1 MHLGDTGGRGADAR
15 ELASVDHLGTILTV
29 SLGLYALGTG
39 IYLIS
44 ENRRPQATLAWMLGL
59 FFLPGLGL
67 VAYVLFGRDR
77 KAFAKQRT
85 LLRQD
90 LEGDAKPILA
100 PIMARQDAEIAR
112 LQDESAG
119 HRKLMMLVR
128 RNSHSA
134 LTARN
139 TVEILQNAATFYPRM
154 IDDIRAARHSIHMQ
168 YFIWGRDAF
177 THELKQV
184 LSDKAKAGVKVRLLY
199 DPLGSRAYARSTYFK
214 AMRAAGIQ
222 MAPTSPLWHLH
233 TISYRNHRK
242 ITVIDGEIGYTGGMN
257 IGKEHLDGGDSFEF
271 WRDTQVRIVGEGA
284 AALQTVFMVD
294 WYNAVRENLF
304 SPNYFPVAAME
315 GAGGYDRVQI
325 LTSGPD
331 SQWAAIRQLYF
342 FMVVTARRHVFIQS
356 PYFILDASLAEA
368 LKSAALSGVEV
379 KVMLTAR
386 ASGNPVPGL
395 AGNTFI
401 LDVVNAGVRVFM
413 YEKGY
418 LHAKTISVDSEI
430 CSIGSANIDIRS
442 FSINYELNAV
452 LYSRHLAKELEASFE
467 RDLADCHRVQPG
479 GIPGAQRRSAV
490 SGLRCKALIAAIV
503 GSSLQGHSRTSRR
516 SSTYPKARIQ
526 RNHDEDVRARP

>member
-1 MHLGDTGGRGADAR
+1 VGA
-15 ELASVDHLGTILTV
+15 VDHLGTILTV

-59 FFLPGLGL
+59 FFLPGIGL
-67 VAYVLFGRDR
+67 VAYVLFGRDQ
-77 KAFAKQRT
+77 KAFAKQRK

-90 LEGDAKPILA
+90 LEANAKPLLA

-112 LQDESAG
+112 LEDDSASR
-119 HRKLMMLVR
+119 RKLMMLVK

-139 TVEILQNAATFYPRM
+139 TVEILQNAVMFYPRM
-154 IDDIRAARHSIHMQ
+154 IEDIQAARHSIHMQ

-177 THELKQV
+177 TDELKQV
-184 LSDKAKAGVKVRLLY
+184 LSEKARAGVKVRLLY
-199 DPLGSRAYARSTYFK
+199 DPIGSGAYARRAYFK
-214 AMRAAGIQ
+214 AMRAAGIHL
-222 MAPTSPLWHLH
+222 APTSPLWHLH

-242 ITVIDGEIGYTGGMN
+242 ITVIDSVIGYTGGMN
-257 IGKEHLDGGDSFEF
+257 IGKEHLDGGDAFRF
-271 WRDTQVRIVGEGA
+271 WRDTQVRIVGEGT

-304 SPNYFPVAAME
+304 DRVYFPSLATE
-315 GAGGYDRVQI
+315 GAGGDDRVQI

-342 FMVVTARRHVFIQS
+342 FMIVSAQRRVFLQS
-356 PYFILDASLAEA
+356 PYFILDATLAEA
-368 LKSAALSGVEV
+368 LTSAALSGVDV
-379 KVMLTAR
+379 KVMLSAR
-386 ASGNPVPGL
+386 PSGDPVPGF
-395 AGNTFI
+395 AGNTYI
-401 LDVVNAGVRVFM
+401 LDVIKAGVRVFL

-452 LYSRHLAKELEASFE
+452 LYSRHLANELEESFE
-467 RDLADCHRVQPG
+467 RDLADCTEFRFPG
-479 GIPGAQRRSAV
+479 
-490 SGLRCKALIAAIV
+490 SG
-503 GSSLQGHSRTSRR
+503 
-516 SSTYPKARIQ
+516 
-526 RNHDEDVRARP
+526 